1 MPLGLDFWTLFS
13 LIFLVTAIPVAIMI
27 ILEKRSPFKTAAWV
41 LALILLPVFGVV
53 FYLFFGQEYRKKKLF
68 SRKGLKSLNRYRQ
81 LSFRQLRQFE
91 QSLKKLPRQ
100 VRMKENI
107 IRLLLK
113 NSNALLT
120 TGNRLKLLNNA
131 DETFEAIFEAIKTA
145 THHIHLEY
153 YILENDKIGN
163 RLKVLLI
170 EKSKEGVEI
179 RIIVDD
185 VGSWSLGKK
194 YIGELQKN
202 GIEIYS
208 FMEVRFPR
216 LTSRVNYRNH
226 RKIVVIDGKIGF
238 TGGINFADRY
248 LKGVQDIGPW
258 RDTHLQIEGDAVNCL
273 QVVFAAD
280 WFFVVHENLT
290 GRKYFP
296 QLSES
301 SGTPVQISASGPDSD
316 WDSIG
321 QAFFAALSSA
331 NAKIYIASPYL
342 MPPLEIIYAL
352 KAAAL
357 SNVDVRILMPE
368 KSDSVIPHWSSF
380 SYIEELLEAG
390 VRVFF
395 YQTGF
400 IHSKYVIVDDVFS
413 TVGTTNLDFRSL
425 ETNFEVNAFIYDEA
439 FTTELERQF
448 KADLKNSREI
458 KLGEWRR
465 RKWHFKLRESLA
477 HLVSPL
483 L

>member
-1 MPLGLDFWTLFS
+1 MSLGLDFWSVFS
-13 LIFLVTAIPVAIMI
+13 LVFLVTAIPVAIMI

-41 LALILLPVFGVV
+41 LALILLPIFGVV
-53 FYLFFGQEYRKKKLF
+53 FYLFFGQEYRKQKLF

-81 LSFRQLRQFE
+81 LSFRQLRQVE
-91 QSLKKLPRQ
+91 KSMEKLHTN
-100 VRMKENI
+100 VRDKENI

-120 TGNRLKLLNNA
+120 TGNQLKILNNA
-131 DETFEAIFEAIKTA
+131 EETYRAIFDAIEQA
-145 THHIHLEY
+145 EHHVHLEY
-153 YILENDKIGN
+153 YIIEDDEIGGK
-163 RLKVLLI
+163 LKDLLI
-170 EKSKEGVEI
+170 RKCREGIEV
-179 RIIVDD
+179 RMIVDD
-185 VGSWSLGKK
+185 VGSWGLGKK
-194 YIGELQKN
+194 YIADLRDH

-226 RKIVVIDGKIGF
+226 RKIVIVDGITGF

-248 LKGVQDIGPW
+248 LKGIPGIGPW
-258 RDTHLQIEGDAVNCL
+258 RDTHLQMEGDAVRCL
-273 QVVFAAD
+273 QMVFAAD
-280 WFFVVHENLT
+280 WFFVIHENLS
-290 GRKYFP
+290 GNAYFP
-296 QLSES
+296 PLRYTSDV
-301 SGTPVQISASGPDSD
+301 PVQISASGPDSD

-321 QAFFAALSSA
+321 QAFFAAIA
-331 NAKIYIASPYL
+331 GAKSRIYVVSPYL
-342 MPPLEIIYAL
+342 MPPVEIIYAL
-352 KAAAL
+352 KTAAL
-357 SNVDVRILMPE
+357 SKVDVRIVMPG

-400 IHSKYVIVDDVFS
+400 IHSKYIIVDQIFS

-425 ETNFEVNAFIYDEA
+425 ETNFEVNAFIYDQE
-439 FTTELERQF
+439 FTAELEKQF
-448 KADLKNSREI
+448 KNELKNSREI
-458 KLGEWRR
+458 KLAEWKQ

-483 L
+483 F

>member
-1 MPLGLDFWTLFS
+1 MISGLDFWKFFS
-13 LIFLVTAIPVAIMI
+13 LIFLATAIPVALMI
-27 ILEKRSPFKTAAWV
+27 ILEKRSPFKTAAWILV
-41 LALILLPVFGVV
+41 LILLPVFGVI
-53 FYLFFGQEYRKKKLF
+53 FYLFFGQEYRKQKLF
-68 SRKGLKSLNRYRQ
+68 SRKGLKSLTRYRR

-91 QSLKKLPRQ
+91 QTLKNLPPKATE
-100 VRMKENI
+100 KENI

-120 TGNRLKLLNNA
+120 TGNRLKIMNNA
-131 DETFEAIFEAIKTA
+131 NDTFAAIFEAIEKA
-145 THHIHLEY
+145 RHHVHLEY
-153 YILENDKIGN
+153 YILEDDEIGN
-163 RLKVLLI
+163 RLKELLI
-170 EKSKEGVEI
+170 DKSRQGVEI
-179 RIIVDD
+179 RVIIDD

-194 YIGELQKN
+194 FIAGLRSN

-226 RKIVVIDGKIGF
+226 RKIVVVDGNIGF

-248 LKGVQDIGPW
+248 LKGVKDIGPW
-258 RDTHLQIEGDAVNCL
+258 RDTHLQIEGDAVGCL
-273 QVVFAAD
+273 QMVFAAD
-280 WFFVVHENLT
+280 WFFVIHENLT

-296 QLSES
+296 VLKETN
-301 SGTPVQISASGPDSD
+301 GTPVQISASGPDSD
-316 WDSIG
+316 WDSIN
-321 QAFFAALSSA
+321 QAYFAALS
-331 NAKIYIASPYL
+331 NAKSKIYIASPYL

-352 KAAAL
+352 KTAAL

-380 SYIEELLEAG
+380 SYIEDLLEAG
-390 VRVFF
+390 IRVFF
-395 YQTGF
+395 YKTGF
-400 IHSKYVIVDDVFS
+400 IHSKYLIVDGVFS

-425 ETNFEVNAFIYDEA
+425 ETNFEVNAFIYDEV
-439 FTTELERQF
+439 FTADLEKQF
-448 KADLKNSREI
+448 KADLRNSREI
-458 KLGEWRR
+458 KLDDWKQ